1 MLCLA
6 PVSYPKCAALA
17 SVLVNIIYVK
27 QFGAQRLCF
36 YEYALPNCTM
46 PQNLTTANG
55 FFPVKKNL
63 TYSQSHLHGEAV
75 LTSVESNYV
84 VPVAIKR
91 VFITAK
97 ANGSSITI
105 DNAGVS
111 IIGLENHHIKKITV
125 NQKNPQIIN
134 VSAETIEFKPGIDF
148 SDILVQ
154 NVVVKNV
161 IEFSPTTLRRYVSLD
176 NAKFV
181 NVSGNYV
188 AILHHR
194 GTVTSDNSKI
204 IWLNQISGSGN
215 VVTKNGGEAFN
226 VASLTGIF
234 GPEYEV
240 EYEAGSIVYQ
250 SQEASALANALIL
263 PTVLSVVVVLFSQ
276 GDKLRWRR

>member
-1 MLCLA
+1 MLCLGPLA
-6 PVSYPKCAALA
+6 YPKCAALA

-36 YEYALPNCTM
+36 YENALPNCSM
-46 PQNLTTANG
+46 PANLSQANG

-63 TYSQSHLHGEAV
+63 TYSESHLHGEAV
-75 LTSVESNYV
+75 LTSVQQNYV
-84 VPVAIKR
+84 VPVKIKR
-91 VFITAK
+91 VFVTSA

-105 DNAGVS
+105 QNTGVS
-111 IIGLENHHIKKITV
+111 IIGLQPHHLEKITV
-125 NQKNPQIIN
+125 NQKLPQIIN
-134 VSAETIEFKPGIDF
+134 VSAEKIEFKAGIDF
-148 SDILVQ
+148 SNTLLE
-154 NVVVKNV
+154 NVYVKNV

-204 IWLNQISGSGN
+204 IWLNQISGTGS
-215 VVTKNGGEAFN
+215 VVTKNAGEAFN

-234 GPEYEV
+234 GPQYEV

-250 SQEASALANALIL
+250 SQEASAIANALIL

-276 GDKLRWRR
+276 GDKLKWKR